1 MKKKKK
7 VLNKKD
13 KTNEKET
20 DVKKASLQEKSSK
33 IAKKLVRY
41 V

>member
-1 MKKKKK
+1 M

-13 KTNEKET
+13 ETNEKET
-20 DVKKASLQEKSSK
+20 DVKKASRKEKSSK

-41 V
+41 I